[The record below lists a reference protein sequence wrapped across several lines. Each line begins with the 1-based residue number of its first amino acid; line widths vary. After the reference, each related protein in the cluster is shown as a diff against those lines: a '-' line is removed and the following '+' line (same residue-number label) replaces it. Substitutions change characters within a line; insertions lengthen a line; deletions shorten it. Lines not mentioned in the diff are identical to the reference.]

1 MTRPSRARAALLA
14 AATAAGALL
23 VVVPPAPQAQAAGNG
38 PDISVTAVQAHLQ
51 AFSDIA
57 AANGGNRAHGSPGYT
72 ASVDYVRGKL
82 EAAGYTTTTQSFTSG
97 GKTGYNLVADLP
109 GGDTADT
116 VMVGAH
122 LDSVSSG
129 AGINDNGSGSAGI
142 LEVALQLAAAPAD
155 PAKHVRF
162 GFWGAEELGL
172 VGSKHYVNSLTA
184 TQRSQIDSYYN
195 VDMIGSPNAG
205 YFLYDGDNSDGVGAG
220 AGPAGSAYLE
230 QVLADYYA
238 EIGVPTRGTDF
249 DGRSD
254 YGPFISAGI
263 PAGGIFTGA
272 EGRKTSAQ
280 VTLWGGTT
288 GAFDPCYHSACDGL
302 SNISATAL
310 DRNSDA
316 LAHALW
322 TVAQVGDVTLPP
334 QPCTERTASGTLA
347 ARGTAYATSSTGF
360 TLAAGQVKGCLD
372 GPTGTDFDLYLQRR
386 SSSGAWSN
394 VAAGE
399 SSGPDEQV
407 TYTATAGTYRWRVYA
422 YSGSGAWS
430 LGWDVP

>member
-1 MTRPSRARAALLA
+1 MTRLLRARVAVVAATVAGAALVA
-14 AATAAGALL
+14 IPAAT
-23 VVVPPAPQAQAAGNG
+23 PAHAVGNG
-38 PDISVTAVQAHLQ
+38 PDISVTNVQAHLK

-57 AANGGNRAHGSPGYT
+57 AANGGSRAHGSTGYT
-72 ASVDYVRGKL
+72 ASINYVKGKL
-82 EAAGYTTTTQSFTSG
+82 EVAGYTTVTQSFTYN
-97 GKTGYNLVADLP
+97 GKTGYNLIADLP
-109 GGDTADT
+109 GGDTANT

-122 LDSVSSG
+122 LDSVAGG

-142 LEVALQLAAAPAD
+142 LEVALQLAAAPDD
-155 PAKHVRF
+155 PTKHVRF
-162 GFWGAEELGL
+162 GWWGAEELGL
-172 VGSKHYVNSLTA
+172 IGSKAYVNSLTA
-184 TQRSQIDSYYN
+184 TQKSQIDGYYN
-195 VDMIGSPNAG
+195 VDMIGSPNPG

-220 AGPAGSAYLE
+220 PGPSGSAYLE

-280 VTLWGGTT
+280 VTLWGGTAT
-288 GAFDPCYHSACDGL
+288 AFDPCYHSSCDGL
-302 SNISATAL
+302 SNINATAL

-334 QPCTERTASGTLA
+334 APCTERTASGTLA
-347 ARGTAYATSSTGF
+347 SRGTVYASSSTGF

-386 SSSGAWSN
+386 STSGTWSN

-399 SSGPDEQV
+399 TSSADETI
-407 TYTATAGTYRWRVYA
+407 TYTAAAGTYRWRVYA

>member
-1 MTRPSRARAALLA
+1 MTLRSVLLA
-14 AATAAGALL
+14 AVVTGASL
-23 VVVPPAPQAQAAGNG
+23 VVPAVSAPQAQAAGNG
-38 PDISVTAVQAHLQ
+38 PDVPVSNVQAHLK

-57 AANGGNRAHGSPGYT
+57 AANGGNRAHGTSGYS
-72 ASVDYVRGKL
+72 ASIAYVKGKL
-82 EAAGYTTTTQSFTSG
+82 EAAGYTTTTQSFTYN
-97 GKTGYNLVADLP
+97 GKTGYNLIADLP
-109 GGDTADT
+109 GGDTTNT

-122 LDSVSSG
+122 LDSVTGG

-142 LEVALQLAAAPAD
+142 LEVALQLAAAPDD

-162 GFWGAEELGL
+162 GWWGAEELGL
-172 VGSKHYVNSLTA
+172 IGSKAYVNSLTS
-184 TQRSQIDSYYN
+184 TQKAQIDSYYN
-195 VDMIGSPNAG
+195 VDMIASPNPG

-230 QVLADYYA
+230 QVLADYYSQ
-238 EIGVPTRGTDF
+238 IGVPTRGTDF

-280 VTLWGGTT
+280 VSLWGGTT
-288 GAFDPCYHSACDGL
+288 TAFDPCYHSSCDSL
-302 SNISATAL
+302 SNVDATAL
-310 DRNSDA
+310 DRNTDA

-322 TVAQVGDVTLPP
+322 TVAQVGDVVQPP
-334 QPCTERTASGTLA
+334 QPCTERTASGSLA
-347 ARGTAYATSSTGF
+347 SRGTAYASSSTGF
-360 TLAAGQVKGCLD
+360 TVAAGQVVGCLD
-372 GPTGTDFDLYLQRR
+372 GPTGADFDLYLQRR
-386 SSSGAWSN
+386 SSTGTWSD

-399 SSGPDEQV
+399 SSGADEQV
-407 TYTATAGTYRWRVYA
+407 TYTAAAGTYRWRVYA

-430 LGWDVP
+430 LGWDLP

>member
-1 MTRPSRARAALLA
+1 
-14 AATAAGALL
+14 
-23 VVVPPAPQAQAAGNG
+23 
-38 PDISVTAVQAHLQ
+38 
-51 AFSDIA
+51 
-57 AANGGNRAHGSPGYT
+57 
-72 ASVDYVRGKL
+72 
-82 EAAGYTTTTQSFTSG
+82 
-97 GKTGYNLVADLP
+97 
-109 GGDTADT
+109 
-116 VMVGAH
+116 MVGAH

-142 LEVALQLAAAPAD
+142 LEVALQLAAAPDD
-155 PAKHVRF
+155 PTRHVRF

-172 VGSKHYVNSLTA
+172 IGSSRYVSSLSA

-195 VDMIGSPNAG
+195 VDMIGSPNPG
-205 YFLYDGDNSDGVGAG
+205 YFLYDGDNSDGVGSG
-220 AGPAGSAYLE
+220 PGPAGSAYLE

-272 EGRKTSAQ
+272 EGRKTAAQ
-280 VTLWGGTT
+280 VTLWGGTAT
-288 GAFDPCYHSACDGL
+288 AFDPCYHSSCDGL
-302 SNISATAL
+302 SNINATAL

-322 TVAQVGDVTLPP
+322 TVALVGDVEPP
-334 QPCTERTASGTLA
+334 APVCAEQTASGTLA
-347 ARGTAYATSSTGF
+347 ARGTAYASSSTGF
-360 TLAAGQVKGCLD
+360 ALAAGAVKGCLD
-372 GPTGTDFDLYLQRR
+372 GPSGTDFDLYLQRR
-386 SSSGAWSN
+386 STSGTWSD

-399 SSGPDEQV
+399 SSGPDEEV
-407 TYTATAGTYRWRVYA
+407 TYTVSSGAAGTYRWRVYA

>member
-1 MTRPSRARAALLA
+1 MTPRSVLLA
-14 AATAAGALL
+14 AVVTGASL
-23 VVVPPAPQAQAAGNG
+23 VVPAVSAPQAQAAGNG
-38 PDISVTAVQAHLQ
+38 PDVPVANVQAHLK

-57 AANGGNRAHGSPGYT
+57 AANGGNRAHGTSGYS
-72 ASVDYVRGKL
+72 ASIAYVKGKL
-82 EAAGYTTTTQSFTSG
+82 EAAGYTTTTQSFTYN
-97 GKTGYNLVADLP
+97 GKTGYNLIADLP
-109 GGDTADT
+109 GGDTANT

-122 LDSVSSG
+122 LDSVTGG

-142 LEVALQLAAAPAD
+142 LEVALQLAAAPDD

-162 GFWGAEELGL
+162 GWWGAEELGL
-172 VGSKHYVNSLTA
+172 IGSKAYVNSLTS
-184 TQRSQIDSYYN
+184 TQKAQIDSYYN
-195 VDMIGSPNAG
+195 VDMIASPNPG

-230 QVLADYYA
+230 QVLADYYSQ
-238 EIGVPTRGTDF
+238 IGVPTRGTDF

-280 VTLWGGTT
+280 VSLWGGTT
-288 GAFDPCYHSACDGL
+288 TAFDPCYHSSCDSLG
-302 SNISATAL
+302 NVDATAL
-310 DRNSDA
+310 DRNTDA

-322 TVAQVGDVTLPP
+322 TVAQVGDVVQPS
-334 QPCTERTASGTLA
+334 QPCTERTASGSLA
-347 ARGTAYATSSTGF
+347 SRGTAYASSSTGF
-360 TLAAGQVKGCLD
+360 TVAAGQVVGCLD
-372 GPTGTDFDLYLQRR
+372 GPTGADFDLYLQRR
-386 SSSGAWSN
+386 SSSGTWSD
-394 VAAGE
+394 VARSE
-399 SSGPDEQV
+399 SSGADEQV

-430 LGWDVP
+430 LGWDLP